1 MNRCCECALW
11 CDILLKL
18 SLQVNLARNF
28 GLLYFRFCQ
37 KKETTLVSKARLA
50 LLNWALLL
58 CVIGVIAGGAQSAF
72 AQADARPAPIPTPT
86 PADIHARATLKPVD
100 SSVPDDPSVDKML
113 EVYSPK
119 VRALDEVI
127 GKLKGDLK
135 KGGIG
140 AGSLGNFVADAI
152 RDRAQVKLGKPV
164 LLAITNSGGLRK
176 DAIAEGDLKISDIFE
191 LLPFENALVT
201 LDLTGEQLLRFMTVV
216 LSNRDAQSGAR
227 ITYRTNDQKANEVV
241 SVKLRSDGEE
251 KEIDPKATYTIVT
264 IDYLVKRGG
273 DYSILQEGK
282 NMLPLNLT
290 IRDAVIDYVKAETAA
305 GRAIKTTLDGRFSN
319 DKAATQATQPGG

>member
-1 MNRCCECALW
+1 M
-11 CDILLKL
+11 
-18 SLQVNLARNF
+18 
-28 GLLYFRFCQ
+28 
-37 KKETTLVSKARLA
+37 
-50 LLNWALLL
+50 
-58 CVIGVIAGGAQSAF
+58 
-72 AQADARPAPIPTPT
+72 
-86 PADIHARATLKPVD
+86 
-100 SSVPDDPSVDKML
+100 PDDPSVDKML
-113 EVYSPK
+113 EAYAPK

-127 GKLKGDLK
+127 GKLKGELK

-176 DAIAEGDLKISDIFE
+176 DAIAEGDLKVNDIFE

-227 ITYRTNDQKANEVV
+227 ITYRTNDQKANEIV

-273 DYSILQEGK
+273 DYSILQEAK

-290 IRDAVIDYVKAETAA
+290 MRDAVIDYVKAETAA
-305 GRAIKTTLDGRFSN
+305 GRAIKTTLDGRFSP
-319 DKAATQATQPGG
+319 DKASTQATQPGGEQPQ